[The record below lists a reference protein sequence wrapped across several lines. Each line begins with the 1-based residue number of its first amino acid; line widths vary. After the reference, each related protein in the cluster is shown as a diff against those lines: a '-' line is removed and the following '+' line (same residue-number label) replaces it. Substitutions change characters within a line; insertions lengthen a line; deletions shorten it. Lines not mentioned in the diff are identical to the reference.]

1 MPSRSKQPAEP
12 APRPRRRKSVEETAR
27 LLQEQIEIGEELFA
41 RINPGGYLP
50 GAFSELETEY
60 YGWTSYVKELL
71 HVLFDTDEVANEFDP
86 FIGVA

>member
-1 MPSRSKQPAEP
+1 MPSRRKQPTP
-12 APRPRRRKSVEETAR
+12 PSRRPRLRKSREEAAR
-27 LLQEQIEIGEELFA
+27 LLQEQIEVGEELFG

-50 GAFSELETEY
+50 GAFSALETEY

-71 HVLFDTDEVANEFDP
+71 HTVFDTDEVANEFDP